1 MLDGRK
7 QIALLFM
14 MNVAVSGITVILF
27 IITGVILINSRPKNN
42 FVQLVDG
49 KTIMVTT
56 VGSYERQPQTI
67 RRFIKEVFSLMFT
80 WNGFLPLES
89 NIPNEIPLPDLGV
102 SVSGGKKVATTTMY
116 ASFAFS
122 EKLRNALLQE
132 IALLTPQELF
142 KPVQPGQP
150 NRKPKVILLVEFIGD
165 PRPVRTGTWQLEFV
179 SNLIIFEEKAPQG
192 RLLTPFNKIVV
203 VRAIEPVTEILY
215 NPTKPPESEVTTV
228 RDKEKSRN
236 SLEEEPIYTHIDKIV
251 QRIRYSGLQIIELK
265 ELGSGTNNGQL

>member
-14 MNVAVSGITVILF
+14 MNVAVSSITVILF
-27 IITGVILINSRPKNN
+27 IITGLILINSRPKNN

-56 VGSYERQPQTI
+56 MSSYERQPQTI

-142 KPVQPGQP
+142 RPVQPGQP

-165 PRPVRTGTWQLEFV
+165 PRPVRTGIWQLEFV

-215 NPTKPPESEVTTV
+215 NPTKPPESEVKTV

-236 SLEEEPIYTHIDKIV
+236 SLEEEPIYTHVDKIV